1 MPQLELDALYGV
13 IVGIGLAAACGFRV
27 FIPLLVAG
35 VAVALG
41 KWQVSPSMEWIGT
54 WPALAAFATATATG
68 LEIASYYVPWLDNA
82 LDTIATPTAI
92 VAGTLTSASFITG
105 MDPMSQWAFALIA
118 GGGTAGTVQVMSVGV
133 RAVSTATT
141 GGIGNPVVSTVEAGA
156 ATALSIVAI
165 VAPIL
170 AGLFVL
176 VLFVMLFRWFAG
188 WRQNRRLRAEAMLAA
203 A

>member
-1 MPQLELDALYGV
+1 MPQLDADALYGIV
-13 IVGIGLAAACGFRV
+13 VGIGLAAACGFRV

-35 VAVALG
+35 IAVAAN
-41 KWQVSPSMEWIGT
+41 KWQVTPSMEWIGS
-54 WPALAAFATATATG
+54 WPALLAFGTATG

-82 LDTIATPTAI
+82 LDTVATPAAI
-92 VAGTLTSASFITG
+92 VAGTLTSAAFITG
-105 MDPMSQWAFALIA
+105 MDPMSQWALALIA

-141 GGIGNPVVSTVEAGA
+141 GGLGNPVVSTVEAGA

-176 VLFVMLFRWFAG
+176 VLFVMLFRWIA
-188 WRQNRRLRAEAMLAA
+188 RRRATKRLRQQTAYVAA
-203 A
+203 V